1 MRKIQN
7 NVQPSFK
14 NKVLFKAVGS
24 VAVHLN
30 LEKRSVRL
38 CRGILT
44 F

>member
-1 MRKIQN
+1 MLKI
-7 NVQPSFK
+7 PHK
-14 NKVLFKAVGS
+14 PALKIGAFKAGSS